1 VSDSPVTLITG
12 AATGIG
18 AETARSLLTDGHR
31 LVLTGRTAATL
42 DALVKELDAGDSVRA
57 EVGDTTDP
65 ADVRRAVE
73 AAIDAYGRLDNVVAN
88 AGFTS
93 RGTLETGDPDEW
105 RAMLLTNV
113 LGPAVLVQAALPALR
128 ESRGRIVIVGSVAGI
143 RNSAGNMYQVT
154 KWASRAL
161 AENVRLMVT
170 ADGIGVTLIAPGRVD
185 TPFWLGQG
193 RSGPPEGPVLQP
205 ATIADAIRWALSQ
218 PAGVDVNS
226 LVIRPTGQEI

>member
-12 AATGIG
+12 ASTGIG
-18 AETARSLLTDGHR
+18 AETARSLLADGHR

-42 DALVKELDAGDSVRA
+42 DALVEQLDSGDAVRA

-65 ADVRRAVE
+65 ADVRRAVD
-73 AAIDAYGRLDNVVAN
+73 AALNAHGQLDNIVAN

-93 RGTLETGDPDEW
+93 RGTIETGDPGEW

-128 ESRGRIVIVGSVAGI
+128 SSRGRIVIVGSVAGI

-154 KWASRAL
+154 KWATRAL

-170 ADGIGVTLIAPGRVD
+170 GDGIGVTLIAPGRVD

-193 RSGPPEGPVLQP
+193 RSRTPEGPVLQP
-205 ATIADAIRWALSQ
+205 STVADAIRWVLSQ
-218 PAGVDVNS
+218 PDGVDVNS
-226 LVIRPTGQEI
+226 LVVRPTGQEI

>member
-1 VSDSPVTLITG
+1 VSEAPVTLITG
-12 AATGIG
+12 ASTGIG
-18 AETARSLLTDGHR
+18 AETARTLLAEGHR
-31 LVLTGRTAATL
+31 LVLTGRTAETL
-42 DALVKELDAGDSVRA
+42 DVLVAELGSGDSVRA

-65 ADVRRAVE
+65 ADVRRAVG
-73 AAIDAYGRLDNVVAN
+73 AAVDAFGRLDNVVAN

-93 RGTLETGDPDEW
+93 RGSIEDGDPDEW

-143 RNSAGNMYQVT
+143 RNAAGNMYQVT
-154 KWASRAL
+154 KWATRAL

-170 ADGIGVTLIAPGRVD
+170 GDGIGVTLIAPGRVD
-185 TPFWLGQG
+185 TPFWHGQG
-193 RSGPPEGPVLQP
+193 RSGPPPGPVLQP
-205 ATIADAIRWALSQ
+205 TTIADAIRWALSQ

-226 LVIRPTGQEI
+226 LVVRPTGQEI